1 MSLHAYT
8 RFNTSCQNR
17 SAPEKLSAV
26 RRQLTACVLQ
36 KGDKYR
42 RKKVSLS
49 FKQKAESLKP
59 MAQSFKAHSCLLT
72 ADR

>member
-17 SAPEKLSAV
+17 SAPGELSAV
-26 RRQLTACVLQ
+26 SRQLTACVQLR
-36 KGDKYR
+36 GDKYR
-42 RKKVSLS
+42 TKKVSLS

-59 MAQSFKAHSCLLT
+59 MAQSFKAHSGILT
-72 ADR
+72 ADC